1 VSPFDYN
8 IFTCFSKSPSDGFV
22 KHVRLSR
29 LIQKIWVAGFALL
42 WICQCSSAYAS
53 DLYVVVGTNVSPV
66 YLKAGEIRL
75 TYRYY
80 LQTVDS
86 DHANGYHDLSIK
98 ILDANGGK
106 LFGKTDI
113 SALGTGLG
121 SVFYTKFYNPSD
133 QWVRIYGRGG
143 EGMIIKSAGAFYN
156 LAPDGYVLGGDTPP
170 ASPTAPPASPPSS
183 APTPPTV
190 NNPSPPRAQIHA
202 VIVSRLAD
210 PSQVL
215 TGSVNLTGGIIALGS
230 PDSNTPQ
237 KAGRWD
243 PNVTVTPDPEL
254 LNGDK
259 IPPLVP
265 NVIDVRI
272 MHHEV
277 SATIESPGIANGK
290 P

>member
-1 VSPFDYN
+1 MHRTASLKF
-8 IFTCFSKSPSDGFV
+8 
-22 KHVRLSR
+22 L
-29 LIQKIWVAGFALL
+29 QKITKNTLTSTLLFFAST
-42 WICQCSSAYAS
+42 IANGAN
-53 DLYVVVGTNVSPV
+53 LYVVLGTQTAEV
-66 YLKAGEIRL
+66 YLRSGPVQL
-75 TYRYY
+75 SYRYN
-80 LQTVDS
+80 LEGVDS
-86 DHANGYHDLSIK
+86 DHFNGHTDVNIE
-98 ILDANGGK
+98 ILDHGGSE
-106 LFGKTDI
+106 LVHKTDNT
-113 SALGTGLG
+113 SFGAGLG
-121 SVFYTKFYNPSD
+121 QIFHTNFYNSVD
-133 QWVRIYGRGG
+133 QWVTIHAWGG
-143 EGMIIKSAGAFYN
+143 KAITAKGGGAFYN